1 MSVEGS
7 DTGVATYV
15 GGDMY
20 VGGKENSNLNSET
33 GPTGTYAVE
42 AEGLTVVN
50 GSLAMHP
57 LKDAW
62 KVWNTGTTGGKHYTS
77 RGFRWGVV
85 GFGSQF
91 RPADG
96 KTALV
101 VGGNTN
107 TSVMG
112 SKVAHGV
119 RRAGWARRMLMDI
132 TATGTRLLWLA
143 AKPAFG
149 AVMILLIPYAD

>member
-33 GPTGTYAVE
+33 GPTGTYAAE

-96 KTALV
+96 KTALWW
-101 VGGNTN
+101 
-107 TSVMG
+107 S
-112 SKVAHGV
+112 A
-119 RRAGWARRMLMDI
+119 AIL
-132 TATGTRLLWLA
+132 TR
-143 AKPAFG
+143 P
-149 AVMILLIPYAD
+149 